1 MEAAPHFE
9 KIGPRT
15 RGETNFPQKVREQ
28 RGECSSLWATIEFTV
43 TDFLERAI
51 PWDVAAQPAPDFE
64 VDQRVNW

>member
-1 MEAAPHFE
+1 
-9 KIGPRT
+9 
-15 RGETNFPQKVREQ
+15 VREQ
-28 RGECSSLWATIEFTV
+28 RGEYSSLWATIEFTV

>member
-1 MEAAPHFE
+1 MKRSGREQEVKQIP
-9 KIGPRT
+9 P
-15 RGETNFPQKVREQ
+15 PKVREQ
-28 RGECSSLWATIEFTV
+28 RGEYSSLWATIEFTV